1 MFVYLKKSY
10 VGILGVMSNIEGAW
24 VGVVIKIIVGW
35 VKLIWLLWPINQIIL
50 ISFYINLSHN
60 SPESKYVPIH

>member
-24 VGVVIKIIVGW
+24 VGVVIKIIVG
-35 VKLIWLLWPINQIIL
+35 
-50 ISFYINLSHN
+50 
-60 SPESKYVPIH
+60 